1 MGRLT
6 FEALPAGPLPRRKNV
21 VLSSRPELLPSTV
34 SAFSSLSEALAEERG
49 EDELFIIG
57 GATLYN
63 QSIADAGRLYI
74 TEIHHDFPDAD
85 TFFPVVDW
93 EQWEEVERQDFPAD
107 EKNASPYSFIT
118 YVRKK

>member
-1 MGRLT
+1 MGRHT
-6 FEALPAGPLPRRKNV
+6 FESLPAGPLPRRKNV

-74 TEIHHDFPDAD
+74 TEIHHDFP
-85 TFFPVVDW
+85 VW
-93 EQWEEVERQDFPAD
+93 KEIGREDFPAD
-107 EKNASPYSFIT
+107 DRHAYAYSFVV
-118 YVRKK
+118 YERF